1 MQLTV
6 TRYQAKLSKQT
17 IVMCKWQ
24 TDQLSAVLSFNQCV
38 TANNFHA
45 SLNRSFFF
53 IFLKVYLL
61 AAVMLWLNSDL
72 DLP

>member
-6 TRYQAKLSKQT
+6 TRYPAKLSKQT

-24 TDQLSAVLSFNQCV
+24 TDQLFAVLSFNQCKG
-38 TANNFHA
+38 TQLSRLFK
-45 SLNRSFFF
+45 SIFFV
-53 IFLKVYLL
+53 IFLKVCLL